1 GRRGGVLSQ
10 NRRGAQKG
18 GGDGGGE
25 QMRFHDELLDL
36 AAAPVGALGGH
47 KARGW
52 DGWQAVPAHDQPA
65 VMAAGACFSLRVTSS
80 SAIVGWTAQVAS
92 HWALVRPALTAMAAN
107 WIISGLSGPTMWQ
120 PTTRWL

>member
-36 AAAPVGALGGH
+36 AAAPVGAFGRH

-80 SAIVGWTAQVAS
+80 SAIVRRAAHVPTHRSLISIAFTA
-92 HWALVRPALTAMAAN
+92 TTAN
-107 WIISGLSGPTMWQ
+107 WTSSGLTGPTQQQ
-120 PTTRWL
+120 PT